1 MQQTPKNLDKK
12 RADEKLLV
20 SEMIALYCRKQ
31 HDTPK
36 GTLCPECRQLHDYAL
51 ARIEKCPFMETK
63 TFCSACKVH
72 CYKPEMREKIRA
84 VMRWAGPRM
93 LPVHPVLSIRVL
105 SLRRCRAAAHG
116 ALAPLGLPAAGL
128 AWAALAAA
136 VSVAPAGYLRGA
148 AGGVPR
154 IGQLK
159 RTLRALLRKA
169 ALLHHANIA
178 PIP

>member
-72 CYKPEMREKIRA
+72 CYKPEMRQQMRA
-84 VMRWAGPRM
+84 VMRYAGPRM
-93 LPVHPVLSIRVL
+93 LLSHPALVLRHMAETM
-105 SLRRCRAAAHG
+105 RRKRRSTH
-116 ALAPLGLPAAGL
+116 AG
-128 AWAALAAA
+128 
-136 VSVAPAGYLRGA
+136 
-148 AGGVPR
+148 
-154 IGQLK
+154 
-159 RTLRALLRKA
+159 
-169 ALLHHANIA
+169 
-178 PIP
+178 

>member
-84 VMRWAGPRM
+84 VRVCCRCTRYCPSGMWRSRSSPRGK
-93 LPVHPVLSIRVL
+93 P
-105 SLRRCRAAAHG
+105 
-116 ALAPLGLPAAGL
+116 
-128 AWAALAAA
+128 
-136 VSVAPAGYLRGA
+136 
-148 AGGVPR
+148 
-154 IGQLK
+154 K
-159 RTLRALLRKA
+159 RQTDKT
-169 ALLHHANIA
+169 HV
-178 PIP
+178 